1 MVPDRLSSTEQLIVN
16 SNAGSGAYSSHRA
29 YFLPS
34 FAGRAGGSGSDD
46 CAVCQQRFP
55 STGSNLLPPTQP
67 GVCRAGAA
75 CAGGGRRMDSL
86 LLRDR
91 FHFTRAIA
99 CAAGRGQAQRGC
111 RQAGVLLGPAGSYW
125 VLLGCH
131 RDPPGGQPRPSLAEP
146 GARDLPPA
154 PVPAAPGCSRL
165 TGKAVEPCSLSSRL
179 EERGPDAF
187 RKTVCQRA

>member
-29 YFLPS
+29 CFLPS

-75 CAGGGRRMDSL
+75 WAGGGRRMDSL

-111 RQAGVLLGPAGSYW
+111 RQAGVLLGPAGSCW
-125 VLLGCH
+125 VLLGPAGSYWAAIGTLLGGSPGPAWQSRELGTCH
-131 RDPPGGQPRPSLAEP
+131 QLLSPLLPAHREGG
-146 GARDLPPA
+146 GALF
-154 PVPAAPGCSRL
+154 PVQQAG
-165 TGKAVEPCSLSSRL
+165 G
-179 EERGPDAF
+179 ERA
-187 RKTVCQRA
+187 